1 MSTLTPPPDLH
12 KAWAHLDAPD
22 IAKGYWHLSDDAKW
36 VDTLKCMYADE
47 SNHRDVN
54 HTFASMEADGAFFF
68 FFFFC
73 FYFCICSCIWLFL
86 SLFFAPFP
94 LLFSADRYL
103 LAGFWFLFTFCCLPF
118 YGGP

>member
-68 FFFFC
+68 FFF
-73 FYFCICSCIWLFL
+73 LL
-86 SLFFAPFP
+86 LLLHLLLHLAFP
-94 LLFSADRYL
+94 LSF
-103 LAGFWFLFTFCCLPF
+103 FCSLSSSFFC
-118 YGGP
+118 